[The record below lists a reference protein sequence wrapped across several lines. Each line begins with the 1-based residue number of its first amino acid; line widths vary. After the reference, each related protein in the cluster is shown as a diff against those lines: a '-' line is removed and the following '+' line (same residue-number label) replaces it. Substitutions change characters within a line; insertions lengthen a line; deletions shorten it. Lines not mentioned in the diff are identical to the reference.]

1 MDKRSINTEKLPEAV
16 KKSLSPYL
24 EELLEIHRDNLLAII
39 VYGSATGKDF
49 IPGASNINLL
59 LEFQKMSLSVLKKSL
74 KLVAKGIKRK
84 IVAPLFFTKE
94 YMESSSDVF
103 PIEFLEIAG
112 NHLLLYGEDP
122 FVSLKINKENLRL
135 ECEEQLRSKLIRL
148 RQTYLEVG
156 LQRRGIDR
164 LLKDSLTSLIPVF
177 RNILYLKGKTV
188 PYEKEKVLTE
198 IGGEF
203 GIDSETFL
211 AIWRDKKDNNR
222 IGKEDA
228 EVVLGRYIDELFK
241 LTKEIDKLT
250 SNPQVNTDYTQI
262 LQRK

>member
-1 MDKRSINTEKLPEAV
+1 MDERLINTEKLPEVA
-16 KKSLSPYL
+16 KKTLAPYL
-24 EELLEIHRDNLLAII
+24 EELLKIHGDNLLAII

-94 YMESSSDVF
+94 YMESASDVF

-122 FVSLKINKENLRL
+122 FVNLKIDKENLRL

-148 RQTYLEVG
+148 RQIYLEVG
-156 LQRRGIDR
+156 LQRRGLDR

-188 PYEKEKVLTE
+188 SYEKEKVLTE
-198 IGGEF
+198 MGEEF
-203 GIDSETFL
+203 GIDSGTFL
-211 AIWRDKKDNNR
+211 AIWRDKKDNNK

-228 EVVLGRYIDELFK
+228 EIVLGRYIDELFK
-241 LTKEIDKLT
+241 LAESVD
-250 SNPQVNTDYTQI
+250 QI
-262 LQRK
+262 KSS